1 MSATE
6 GRGTDVVILT
16 VSGQAQLETAFSAV
30 RDGGTILLFGVK
42 PGTFAQLDLWQLWRR
57 EINLITSYSATPDLL
72 PRAMAILGG
81 VGYALEKTISH
92 SVELTDA
99 AAGFQFVRDGSASK
113 VVITRE

>member
-1 MSATE
+1 MSASE
-6 GRGTDVVILT
+6 GRGADAVILT

-42 PGTFAQLDLWQLWRR
+42 PGAFAQVDLWQLWRR

-81 VGYALEKTISH
+81 DGYPLEKTISH
-92 SVELTDA
+92 SVKLSDA